1 MSHLVAG
8 LFRDSEW
15 AGKAISSLKEK
26 GYTKDISVISKDT
39 SDPHLKSHDVKK
51 DVTDG
56 AVGGAAAGAVMGAAV
71 GAVATLLVG
80 AAAVVLPGVGILV
93 LGPLGAG
100 LAGAGG
106 GGHHARWRAGP
117 QDAAG
122 AELHG
127 ARAVLGALRAGQ
139 AGALPRHL
147 RPRQDAAPVPLRL
160 AQPHAEGGA
169 MNPILLGGIVEAV
182 GKIADDLFTSDKER
196 LDAVLALCA
205 DRLDDEAIQRALAL
219 GRSRSVETACHVAL
233 AELA

>member
-100 LAGAGG
+100 LAGA
-106 GGHHARWRAGP
+106 
-117 QDAAG
+117 AAG
-122 AELHG
+122 AVTGTLVGVLVDAGFPEEKAKMYEHHIQSGETLV
-127 ARAVLGALRAGQ
+127 AVS
-139 AGALPRHL
+139 
-147 RPRQDAAPVPLRL
+147 
-160 AQPHAEGGA
+160 
-169 MNPILLGGIVEAV
+169 VEADATDT
-182 GKIADDLFTSDKER
+182 I
-196 LDAVLALCA
+196 LDIYSEFGAVEVQVLT
-205 DRLDDEAIQRALAL
+205 EQ
-219 GRSRSVETACHVAL
+219 S
-233 AELA
+233 